1 MQYSKQLIQ
10 KSTHT
15 GSLTSFSERPT
26 PEGLDQTP
34 GYAEQIWEA
43 EQLSAQSRNEHSMKI
58 KKSSDN

>member
-1 MQYSKQLIQ
+1 MQYSEQLRQ

-26 PEGLDQTP
+26 PKGLGQKP

-43 EQLSAQSRNEHSMKI
+43 EQLSAQRRSEHSMKI
-58 KKSSDN
+58 NKLSDN